1 MTLLASLRAQ
11 RLAGALREARELH
24 AADPQVVERE
34 QLRRLNDGWAG
45 SLARSPWARALRQ
58 GFDLP
63 ERFGDWGEFTQAVP
77 VLRRADLRPILEQTA
92 AADEAVDWRATGGTT
107 GEPFRFP
114 VLRSEAAVAAC
125 DIWLGRGWHG
135 VAPQDRLFMIWGHA
149 HLFGTGLKGWLAR
162 RRRQIADNLL
172 GYTRWSAYRLGPDD
186 LKAAAEALLK
196 RRARYVVGYASA
208 LDRFA
213 RANAGRTADF
223 AGLGLKAVIA
233 TAEGFPQADSRDAIA
248 GCFGCPVVME
258 YGSVETGPI
267 AYERPAGGYGVFWP
281 HHRLELLDQAGADGA
296 RELVV
301 TSLYPRALPLLRYA
315 IGDLARPLDGQAQAV
330 TAFASVVGRCNEV
343 ISLPDGTPVHSEA
356 FTHVIRDVSGVRAFQ
371 IVRRAGQPLPLIR
384 VEADR
389 PLADDALALVRRRL
403 AQIDPGLAE
412 IGFEWTQSLP
422 RSTAGKHRMVV
433 EEP

>member
-1 MTLLASLRAQ
+1 MTLLASLRARGLQ
-11 RLAGALREARELH
+11 SALREARDLYG
-24 AADPQVVERE
+24 ADPEAVERE
-34 QLRRLNDGWAG
+34 QLGRLNSGWAG

-58 GFDLP
+58 SLDLP
-63 ERFGDWGEFTQAVP
+63 ERFDDWRQFNQAVP
-77 VLRRADLRPILEQTA
+77 VLRRADLRPVLEQA
-92 AADEAVDWRATGGTT
+92 AAPGEAVDWRATGGTT

-114 VLRSEAAVAAC
+114 VLRSEAAVAAS

-135 VAPQDRLFMIWGHA
+135 IAPQNRLFMIWGHA

-162 RRRQIADNLL
+162 RRRQLADGLL
-172 GYTRWSAYRLGPDD
+172 GYARWSAYRLGPDD
-186 LKAAAEALLK
+186 LEAAAEALL
-196 RRARYVVGYASA
+196 RSRARYVVGYASA

-213 RANAGRTADF
+213 RANSGRAGDF
-223 AGLGLKAVIA
+223 ARLGLKAVIA
-233 TAEGFPQADSRDAIA
+233 TAEGFPQADSRDAVA
-248 GCFGCPVVME
+248 DCFGCPVVME

-267 AYERPAGGYGVFWP
+267 AYERPGGGYGVFWA
-281 HHRLELLDQAGADGA
+281 HHRLDLLDGAGADGA

-330 TAFASVVGRCNEV
+330 TAFASVVGRCNDV

-356 FTHVIRDVSGVRAFQ
+356 FTHVVRDIAGVRAFQ
-371 IVRRAGQPLPLIR
+371 VVRRTGQPLPLIR
-384 VEADR
+384 VEADG
-389 PLADDALALVRRRL
+389 PLPDDTLAMVRGRL
-403 AQIDPGLAE
+403 ARIDPVLGG
-412 IGFEWTQSLP
+412 IDFEWTQSLP